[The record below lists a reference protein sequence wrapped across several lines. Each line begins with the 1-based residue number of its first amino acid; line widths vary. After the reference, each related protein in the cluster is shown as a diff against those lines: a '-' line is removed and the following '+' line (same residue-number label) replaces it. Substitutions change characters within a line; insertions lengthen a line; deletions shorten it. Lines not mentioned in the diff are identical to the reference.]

1 MASLAPV
8 AQWIEY
14 LTSNQSVAC
23 SNHAGGIFYLMTSN
37 PQERGRVSVGCVFE
51 SRRGHFLFND
61 FEPPGKGAGVSRL
74 RVCPCGVQA
83 NHAGGIFYLMTSNPQ
98 ERGRVSVGCV
108 FAPAGYRRITPGT
121 LCITTRT
128 SRGHSQNRRARYH
141 KRIRHCEPLIATK
154 GRGSLSYFCHTPTTL
169 MHLVGAKHPF

>member
-74 RVCPCGVQA
+74 RVCPCGLQA
-83 NHAGGIFYLMTSNPQ
+83 NHAGYPLYYYTYKSRAQ
-98 ERGRVSVGCV
+98 SKQ
-108 FAPAGYRRITPGT
+108 T
-121 LCITTRT
+121 LAIIKEFVTA
-128 SRGHSQNRRARYH
+128 S
-141 KRIRHCEPLIATK
+141 P
-154 GRGSLSYFCHTPTTL
+154 
-169 MHLVGAKHPF
+169 

>member
-37 PQERGRVSVGCVFE
+37 PQERG
-51 SRRGHFLFND
+51 
-61 FEPPGKGAGVSRL
+61 
-74 RVCPCGVQA
+74 Q
-83 NHAGGIFYLMTSNPQ
+83 
-98 ERGRVSVGCV
+98 VSVGCV
-108 FAPAGYRRITPGT
+108 FAPVGYRRITPGT

-154 GRGSLSYFCHTPTTL
+154 GRGSLSYFCQTPTTL
-169 MHLVGAKHPF
+169 IHLVGAKHPF

>member
-74 RVCPCGVQA
+74 RVCPFGVQA
-83 NHAGGIFYLMTSNPQ
+83 NHAGGIFYSEVACLPL
-98 ERGRVSVGCV
+98 RGTGESRRVPSVLLHV
-108 FAPAGYRRITPGT
+108 QVAGTVKTDALAIIKEFVTASP
-121 LCITTRT
+121 
-128 SRGHSQNRRARYH
+128 
-141 KRIRHCEPLIATK
+141 
-154 GRGSLSYFCHTPTTL
+154 
-169 MHLVGAKHPF
+169 

>member
-37 PQERGRVSVGCVFE
+37 PQERGRVSVGCVFAPAGY
-51 SRRGHFLFND
+51 RRIT
-61 FEPPGKGAGVSRL
+61 PGAFFILRL

-83 NHAGGIFYLMTSNPQ
+83 NHAGYPLYYYTYKSRAQ
-98 ERGRVSVGCV
+98 SKQ
-108 FAPAGYRRITPGT
+108 
-121 LCITTRT
+121 TR
-128 SRGHSQNRRARYH
+128 
-141 KRIRHCEPLIATK
+141 
-154 GRGSLSYFCHTPTTL
+154 SLS
-169 MHLVGAKHPF
+169 